1 MDLGFGLD
9 FGLGLVNYIRVI
21 TFNAL
26 IQLLKYFLK
35 IDFARL
41 FPISFGSGFICHKWK
56 SFNVNIRVIRFS
68 CLETIRE
75 IRGEE
80 SSGSG
85 PLRSQTPALVRG
97 ELIETR
103 DLLSGEKR
111 GDSRGPDRGGV
122 KGAINEVRYPLYSV
136 I

>member
-1 MDLGFGLD
+1 M
-9 FGLGLVNYIRVI
+9 
-21 TFNAL
+21 
-26 IQLLKYFLK
+26 
-35 IDFARL
+35 
-41 FPISFGSGFICHKWK
+41 
-56 SFNVNIRVIRFS
+56 
-68 CLETIRE
+68 ETIRE

-122 KGAINEVRYPLYSV
+122 KGAIAFWIGFDWIYVYRYQVVLEKESL
-136 I
+136 IE